1 MLRTTNIIFSFL
13 GFFLLSFGLPLN
25 ENSLAKRIEKKIN
38 KEITAVFSV
47 ADFTLETSSIQIESN
62 QFLLAHSIREIK
74 VEGQLAGYAFTG
86 TAPSKTDSF
95 DYLILFDPTFTI
107 KKATV
112 LVYRE
117 DYGGEISSK
126 RWLSQF
132 VKKQTGVSFI
142 YGDTISAISGAT
154 ISVQSMTASVNH
166 VFSSLKDVQ
175 STIGQ

>member
-1 MLRTTNIIFSFL
+1 MPRTTNIIFFFL

-74 VEGQLAGYAFTG
+74 VEGQLACYAFTG

-95 DYLILFDPTFTI
+95 DYLILFDPNRPNYFPFRLPQPASTPSQPQ
-107 KKATV
+107 KAI
-112 LVYRE
+112 E
-117 DYGGEISSK
+117 
-126 RWLSQF
+126 
-132 VKKQTGVSFI
+132 
-142 YGDTISAISGAT
+142 A
-154 ISVQSMTASVNH
+154 
-166 VFSSLKDVQ
+166 
-175 STIGQ
+175 